1 MFELYVSLTNVYW
14 LLCVMKM
21 QNMRK
26 LDKIFCNLSVDE
38 RKILMEKL
46 HNDESGE

>member
-1 MFELYVSLTNVYW
+1 MFELYVSLTNMYS
-14 LLCVMKM
+14 LMSVMHSKK
-21 QNMRK
+21 MRK